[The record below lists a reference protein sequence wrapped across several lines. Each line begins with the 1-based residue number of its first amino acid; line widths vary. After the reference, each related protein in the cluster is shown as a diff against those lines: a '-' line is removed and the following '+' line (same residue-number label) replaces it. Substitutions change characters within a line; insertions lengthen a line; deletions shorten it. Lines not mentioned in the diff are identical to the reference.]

1 MALVLQKWCLGEC
14 ALPLTV
20 RNLDLVEFDGVSFQ
34 TLQDETDMF
43 ILPLT
48 AAGNKEWLVKC
59 LGKTNRWWLTEGHCL
74 PLMKEIRKCIPGR
87 KFLRG
92 LGTCVLAIE
101 VRGKKLLVLS
111 SPHKLSLAFEKAE
124 FQTLEWFIEEL
135 KKDLRTAAEH
145 PAEEPPTRK
154 RLKQDEGDYQD
165 LVEEA
170 LQNLQNHSNC
180 ERAWFFKSRN
190 SLKVRATSTRLSKTF
205 VLKRFNK
212 KVRAASIM
220 QDAESKQELQDMFLN
235 AVTLAIEFLDAEGG
249 GAASSSRTRED
260 PSGHSEHD
268 AKEEALEP

>member
-1 MALVLQKWCLGEC
+1 MTLVQQKWCLGEC

-20 RNLDLVEFDGVSFQ
+20 GNVDLVEFDGVNFQ
-34 TLQDETDMF
+34 TLQAESDVF
-43 ILPLT
+43 ILSLT
-48 AAGNKEWLVKC
+48 ATGNKEWLVKC
-59 LGKTNRWWLTEGHCL
+59 LGKTNRWWVTEGHCL
-74 PLMKEIRKCIPGR
+74 PLMKEVRKSIPISR
-87 KFLRG
+87 KG

-101 VRGKKLLVLS
+101 VQGKKLLVLS
-111 SPHKLSLAFEKAE
+111 NPHKLSLAFEKAE

-154 RLKQDEGDYQD
+154 RLKQDEGDYQE
-165 LVEEA
+165 LIEEA

-190 SLKVRATSTRLSKTF
+190 SLKVLATSTRLSKTF

-220 QDAESKQELQDMFLN
+220 QDAESKQELQDMFLD
-235 AVTLAIEFLDAEGG
+235 AATLAIQFLDAEGG
-249 GAASSSRTRED
+249 GAASSSRPRED
-260 PSGHSEHD
+260 PSGDSEHD
-268 AKEEALEP
+268 AEKEEALAP